1 MSEMQSRTNP
11 IIIIA
16 AIAVII
22 FCAVGV
28 GVFTGLIPSTFSKNA
43 PDAATPANEPAQQ
56 AAAEPKSQPAPTA
69 SSAQSTRPPVA
80 TKSTAAE
87 SAPPRTRTERTER
100 PAPTPSVAVC
110 TNCGTVEAINVQQHE
125 GSGSGIGAVAGAVVG
140 GLVGNQIGAGHGN
153 TLATIAGAVGGA
165 YAGNKVE
172 EKVKSTDRYIVS
184 VRMHDGSHRTFTYA
198 SQPGLAIGQH
208 VKIENGTLVAAN

>member
-1 MSEMQSRTNP
+1 MSETPIRTNP

-28 GVFTGLIPSTFSKNA
+28 GVFTGLIPSSFSKNA
-43 PDAATPANEPAQQ
+43 SDAATPASEPAQQ
-56 AAAEPKSQPAPTA
+56 AAAEPKSQPAPA
-69 SSAQSTRPPVA
+69 VQSTQPA
-80 TKSTAAE
+80 ATTKSAVAE

-110 TNCGTVEAINVQQHE
+110 TNCGTVEAINVKQHE

-140 GLVGNQIGAGHGN
+140 GLVGNQIGAGRGN

-198 SQPGLAIGQH
+198 SQPGLTIGQH